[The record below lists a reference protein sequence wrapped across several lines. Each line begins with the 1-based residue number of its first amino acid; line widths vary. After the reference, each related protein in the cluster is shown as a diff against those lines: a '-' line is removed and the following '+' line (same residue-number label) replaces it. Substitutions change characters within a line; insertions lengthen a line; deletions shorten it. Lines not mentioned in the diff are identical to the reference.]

1 MDLLHDYKLLST
13 SQLCRGSMKAS
24 AHLLTNY
31 NIFSWLHGC
40 TCESILDLKWCLLC
54 FVAEFSGGPSK
65 VSAVRSYLPD
75 ALPTI
80 GNSSGCFPFLRR
92 ASQSAQYM
100 SQIIYV
106 WWNDYAKLTK
116 CESIDNNIY
125 NQANKYKLN
134 S

>member
-1 MDLLHDYKLLST
+1 
-13 SQLCRGSMKAS
+13 
-24 AHLLTNY
+24 
-31 NIFSWLHGC
+31 
-40 TCESILDLKWCLLC
+40 
-54 FVAEFSGGPSK
+54 
-65 VSAVRSYLPD
+65 
-75 ALPTI
+75 
-80 GNSSGCFPFLRR
+80 
-92 ASQSAQYM
+92 M